1 MIAGVIGSIDTRKQ
15 THLSIEKA
23 LEDGCEQVLVYG
35 RIMDEK
41 YYNKYCKKYTF
52 HPNVKFMG
60 QVNDKQE
67 MFNSIG
73 RVYHM
78 STGEVSCLVKDECE
92 YTNTKFFG
100 NEQTL
105 HVVSKLTNDEIFL
118 LWKDVL
124 KF

>member
-1 MIAGVIGSIDTRKQ
+1 
-15 THLSIEKA
+15 
-23 LEDGCEQVLVYG
+23 
-35 RIMDEK
+35 MDEK

-105 HVVSKLTNDEIFL
+105 HQVSKLTNDEIFL